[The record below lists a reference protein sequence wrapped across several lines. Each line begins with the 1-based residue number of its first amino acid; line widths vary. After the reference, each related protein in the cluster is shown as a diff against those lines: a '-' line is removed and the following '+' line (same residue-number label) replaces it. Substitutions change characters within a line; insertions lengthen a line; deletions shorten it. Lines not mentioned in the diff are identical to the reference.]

1 MMQLNLDFTKF
12 PELETTRLRLR
23 EVVDND
29 VEEVFFL
36 RSDKDVMKFIPRYPA
51 KTKQDALD
59 HIEVL
64 RKVKESQEGIN
75 WAITQKGNDTL
86 IGMIGFYRMNKD
98 AFRAEVGY
106 ILHPDYQGK
115 GIISEALQ
123 KVMEFGFE
131 QMKLH
136 SITAIIDPEN
146 IASEKVLQKANFVKE
161 AHFKEDFYFNGE
173 FLDSVHYSIINPQH

>member
-1 MMQLNLDFTKF
+1 MQLNTDFTKF
-12 PELETTRLRLR
+12 PILETTRLRLR

-29 VEEVFFL
+29 VEEMFFL
-36 RSDKDVMKFIPRYPA
+36 RSNKEVMKFIPKPLA
-51 KTKQDALD
+51 VTLDDALD
-59 HIEVL
+59 RIQMF
-64 RKVKESQEGIN
+64 KEHKEKEEGIH
-75 WAITQKGNDTL
+75 WAITQKGNDKML
-86 IGMIGFYRMNKD
+86 GVISLFNINKEN
-98 AFRAEVGY
+98 FRAELGY
-106 ILHPDYQGK
+106 ILHPDFQGR

-123 KVMEFGFE
+123 KVIEFGFE